1 MKNHQ
6 AQPSALHAVPL
17 PPMPL
22 VDATLPP
29 KTPFRVEVPEHTESI
44 FQSTSSPEVKLP
56 TQASDRVH
64 VHIAPL
70 WRHLCAGLVDMSIFI
85 VLAIF
90 VYSTYLWLHAP
101 ENLSLVHTTGLLDS
115 YRMQALT
122 WSLGLITLL
131 SCLYNSFCAL
141 NNGQT
146 LGRMLMGIVLIPET
160 GKGLNPTQALRRS
173 LLAPLSLFCL
183 GAGYFWA
190 IIDKKSRTWHDLAS
204 GTVAVYRRVS
214 IPRR

>member
-1 MKNHQ
+1 MKNLQ
-6 AQPSALHAVPL
+6 TPSQTQHAVPL

-29 KTPFRVEVPEHTESI
+29 KTPFRVEVPKDTESM
-44 FQSTSSPEVKLP
+44 FQAANKSEAKLP
-56 TQASDRVH
+56 AQQSGRVH

-70 WRHLCAGLVDMSIFI
+70 WRHLCAGLVDMSIFAL
-85 VLAIF
+85 LAMF
-90 VYSTYLWLHAP
+90 VYSAYLWLHAP
-101 ENLSLVHTTGLLDS
+101 ENLDLVHTTGLLDS

-122 WSLGLITLL
+122 WSVGLITLL
-131 SCLYNSFCAL
+131 SCVYNSFCAL
-141 NNGQT
+141 HNGQT

-160 GKGLNPTQALRRS
+160 GKGLHPKQALRRS

-204 GTVAVYRRVS
+204 GTVAVYRKVS